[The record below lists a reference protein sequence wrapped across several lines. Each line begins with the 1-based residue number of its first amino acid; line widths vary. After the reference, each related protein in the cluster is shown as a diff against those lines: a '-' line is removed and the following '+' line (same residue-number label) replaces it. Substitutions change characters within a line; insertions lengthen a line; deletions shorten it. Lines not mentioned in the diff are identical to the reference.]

1 MKKRLFLAAVC
12 GGSAIAGG
20 CLARRYRRDLNAAR
34 ARLAAVDRTVIL
46 TTFGAVEYA
55 ERGAGEPLLAI
66 HGIFGGCD
74 AGLLSLRDLF
84 PDRRVIAPS
93 RFGYLGSSMP
103 PGATPADQADA
114 FAALLDG
121 LGIGQ
126 TDVIAISS
134 GTSSGLQFAL
144 RHPDRVKHLAVLSG
158 DLPGSPTAAA
168 APQASRLL
176 FRSDLAVW
184 ALKVFARPALTR
196 LAGVPKRFPL
206 TAEDARFVTEILDS
220 IFPVA
225 VRADGAIFDGLVSD
239 PDVNNYDLEAVSV
252 PTLIVHA
259 KDEPLGSYDAARSA
273 AGRIPGARL
282 VSLERGGHLMLGQEE
297 AVRAALAAFWATP
310 GPDLPQAR
318 VAPASRHGS
327 PPSLQ
332 RSGYPAREEA

>member
-1 MKKRLFLAAVC
+1 MKKRLFVVAAVG

-20 CLARRYRRDLNAAR
+20 CLARHCRDDLNAAR
-34 ARLAAVDRTVIL
+34 ARLAAIDRSVLL
-46 TTFGAVEYA
+46 TAFGAVEYA

-74 AGLLSLRDLF
+74 AGLLSLRGLF

-126 TDVIAISS
+126 ADVIAISS
-134 GTSSGLQFAL
+134 GASSGLQFAL
-144 RHPDRVKHLAVLSG
+144 RHPDRVQHLAVLSG

-168 APQASRLL
+168 PPQGARLL

-196 LAGVPKRFPL
+196 LAGVPQGFAL
-206 TAEDARFVTEILDS
+206 TADDARFVTEILDS

-225 VRADGAIFDGLVSD
+225 ARAEGAIFDGFVSD
-239 PDVNNYDLEAVSV
+239 PDVNNYDLAAVSV

-259 KDEPLGSYDAARSA
+259 RDEPLGSYDAAQRA

-282 VSLERGGHLMLGQEE
+282 VSLDRGGHLMLGQQE
-297 AVRAALAAFWATP
+297 AVRAELAAFWA
-310 GPDLPQAR
+310 A
-318 VAPASRHGS
+318 
-327 PPSLQ
+327 
-332 RSGYPAREEA
+332 